1 MKAIANWHRQDA
13 MFEGGQLVNHLFFF
27 HRLKGCRHG
36 NN

>member
-1 MKAIANWHRQDA
+1 